1 MKDGAVAEMG
11 THEELMPKNG
21 EYAKLYN
28 VQASAFLSDSSSA
41 SVEADT
47 EAVEEVSLIAKLRHG
62 HIGSGII

>member
-1 MKDGAVAEMG
+1 MKDGTVAEMG

-28 VQASAFLSDSSSA
+28 VQASAFLSDPSSA

-47 EAVEEVSLIAKLRHG
+47 DAVEEVSFMAKLQHG
-62 HIGSGII
+62 HI